1 MSWGLFHFKCRYFI
15 QKTNEELTL
24 QQANKAFEGSDLH
37 MMYSEKDL
45 TGIQKELFD
54 KIFQLSSITE
64 IKRALNVFSSINLAE
79 SLTSSKTLKVIS
91 NKLSYLEVITAVF
104 IMFITIY
111 KLYVYPVFS
120 DIIQQ
125 YPALGNSSFDFVS
138 SMWLLGLAVAF
149 LTFMFTF
156 SYRKYIK
163 NIDVL
168 IINKP
173 SRAMKFFT
181 SKNVMAEILML
192 NKIITTPLDINR
204 GDESFRKKMIAIVE
218 AGLDESVELTS
229 LFGYHSER
237 LELAIWQHFKRMFGV
252 IYTLVILG
260 IAFNIMQI
268 YEPLFKLG
276 EIV

>member
-24 QQANKAFEGSDLH
+24 QQANKAFEGADLH
-37 MMYSEKDL
+37 LMYSEKDL

>member
-79 SLTSSKTLKVIS
+79 SLASSKTLKVIS

-104 IMFITIY
+104 IMLITIY
-111 KLYVYPVFS
+111 KLYVYPAFS

-125 YPALGNSSFDFVS
+125 YPALGNSAFDFAS

-173 SRAMKFFT
+173 SRAMKFFI

-204 GDESFRKKMIAIVE
+204 GDEPFRKKMIAIVE

>member
-1 MSWGLFHFKCRYFI
+1 ML
-15 QKTNEELTL
+15 
-24 QQANKAFEGSDLH
+24 
-37 MMYSEKDL
+37 
-45 TGIQKELFD
+45 
-54 KIFQLSSITE
+54 
-64 IKRALNVFSSINLAE
+64 
-79 SLTSSKTLKVIS
+79 
-91 NKLSYLEVITAVF
+91 
-104 IMFITIY
+104 ITIY
-111 KLYVYPVFS
+111 KLYVYPAFS

-125 YPALGNSSFDFVS
+125 YPALGNSAFDFAS

-173 SRAMKFFT
+173 SRAMKFFI

-204 GDESFRKKMIAIVE
+204 GDEPFRKKMIAIVE

>member
-104 IMFITIY
+104 IMLITIY
-111 KLYVYPVFS
+111 KLYVYPAFS

-125 YPALGNSSFDFVS
+125 YPALGNSAFDFAS

>member
-37 MMYSEKDL
+37 LMYSEKDL

-111 KLYVYPVFS
+111 KLYVYPAFS

-173 SRAMKFFT
+173 SRAMKFFI